1 MMLYRDTIA
10 HLPDGATMKLGV
22 ASGSRAGL
30 LLQQSLGVE
39 MTETR
44 QTPKTQSG
52 PFHPILNNVVSTTK
66 NWWLLLVAGVA
77 WIVIAVVILRFDYA
91 TVATIAT
98 LFGFFCFLAAANEVM
113 VGAVST
119 TGWRILHWILAALFV
134 VVGVVAFVR
143 PGDTFVGLA
152 AVMSFYFVFRGT
164 FDIAMAFAASR
175 VSGWWVLLLAG
186 LAELAI
192 GFWAAGSWNVSVT
205 VLVSWVAAGALIHG
219 VGQIA
224 AAFAV
229 RKVGDGASALDGQRA
244 S

>member
-1 MMLYRDTIA
+1 
-10 HLPDGATMKLGV
+10 
-22 ASGSRAGL
+22 
-30 LLQQSLGVE
+30 

-44 QTPKTQSG
+44 QSPKTPSG
-52 PFHPILNNVVSTTK
+52 ISHPILDDIVSTTK

-119 TGWRILHWILAALFV
+119 TGWRILHWLLAVLFV
-134 VVGVVAFVR
+134 VVGVFAFIR
-143 PGDTFVGLA
+143 PDNTFVGLA
-152 AVMSFYFVFRGT
+152 AIMSFYFIFRGS

-175 VSGWWVLLLAG
+175 APGWWVLLIVG

-192 GFWAAGSWNVSVT
+192 GFWAAGSWKVSVT
-205 VLVSWVAAGALIHG
+205 VLVSWVAAGALIHR

-229 RKVGDGASALDGQRA
+229 RKVGHGIAAFDGQRA
-244 S
+244 GA

>member
-1 MMLYRDTIA
+1 MNLADLART
-10 HLPDGATMKLGV
+10 
-22 ASGSRAGL
+22 SRESL
-30 LLQQSLGVE
+30 TPESLGVE

-44 QTPKTQSG
+44 QAPTTRSG
-52 PFHPILNNVVSTTK
+52 LFHPILDNVVSTTK

-77 WIVIAVVILRFDYA
+77 WIVIAVVILRFDYT

-98 LFGFFCFLAAANEVM
+98 LFGFFSFLAAANEVM

-134 VVGVVAFVR
+134 VVGVIAFVK
-143 PGDTFVGLA
+143 PGDTFVALA
-152 AVMSFYFVFRGT
+152 AVMSFYFVFRGS
-164 FDIAMAFAASR
+164 FDIAMSFAASR
-175 VSGWWVLLLAG
+175 APGWWVLLLVG

-224 AAFAV
+224 SAFAV
-229 RKVGDGASALDGQRA
+229 RKVGHSVSALDGQHA

>member
-1 MMLYRDTIA
+1 M
-10 HLPDGATMKLGV
+10 P
-22 ASGSRAGL
+22 
-30 LLQQSLGVE
+30 
-39 MTETR
+39 ETR
-44 QTPKTQSG
+44 QAPMTPSG
-52 PFHPILNNVVSTTK
+52 VFHPVLDDVVSTTK

-98 LFGFFCFLAAANEVM
+98 LFGFFSFLAAANEVM

-119 TGWRILHWILAALFV
+119 KGWRILHWLLAALFV
-134 VVGVVAFVR
+134 VVGVFAFIR
-143 PGDTFVGLA
+143 PDDTFV
-152 AVMSFYFVFRGT
+152 
-164 FDIAMAFAASR
+164 
-175 VSGWWVLLLAG
+175 G

-219 VGQIA
+219 VRQIA
-224 AAFAV
+224 SAFAV
-229 RKVGDGASALDGQRA
+229 RKVGHSVAAVDGQHA

>member
-1 MMLYRDTIA
+1 
-10 HLPDGATMKLGV
+10 
-22 ASGSRAGL
+22 
-30 LLQQSLGVE
+30 

-44 QTPKTQSG
+44 QTPTTRSG
-52 PFHPILNNVVSTTK
+52 PFHPVLEDVVSTTK
-66 NWWLLLVAGVA
+66 NWWLLLVAGIA

-98 LFGFFCFLAAANEVM
+98 LFGFFSFLAAANEVM

-134 VVGVVAFVR
+134 VVGVIAFIR
-143 PGDTFVGLA
+143 PSDTFVGLA
-152 AVMSFYFVFRGT
+152 AVMSFYFVFRGC
-164 FDIAMAFAASR
+164 FDIAMAFAATR
-175 VSGWWVLLLAG
+175 VPGWWVLLLVG

-224 AAFAV
+224 SAFAV
-229 RKVGDGASALDGQRA
+229 RKVGHSVSALDGQHA

>member
-1 MMLYRDTIA
+1 
-10 HLPDGATMKLGV
+10 
-22 ASGSRAGL
+22 
-30 LLQQSLGVE
+30 
-39 MTETR
+39 MTETHQPAMTR
-44 QTPKTQSG
+44 QG
-52 PFHPILNNVVSTTK
+52 ILHPVFDDVVSTTK

-77 WIVIAVVILRFDYA
+77 WIVIAAVILRFDYT
-91 TVATIAT
+91 TVAVIAT
-98 LFGFFCFLAAANEVM
+98 LFGFFCFVAAANEVM

-119 TGWRILHWILAALFV
+119 TGWRILHWLLAALFV
-134 VVGVVAFVR
+134 VVGVFAFIR
-143 PGDTFVGLA
+143 PDNTFVGLA
-152 AVMSFYFVFRGT
+152 AIMSFYFIFRGA

-175 VSGWWVLLLAG
+175 APGWWVLLIVG

-192 GFWAAGSWNVSVT
+192 GFWAAGSWKVSVT

-229 RKVGDGASALDGQRA
+229 RKVGHGVAALDGQRA